1 MLIDA
6 PGNSGCLWS
15 CRRKCS
21 RIGTHYVKR
30 SASLWSYRGNRT
42 LVPGTRLAHAKATCA
57 FVASLSLDC
66 SAICCPLSLDCI
78 ATAMAL
84 MPMMAWWGPS
94 GNSVQ
99 ALACR
104 VSICHKKKQ
113 VLIKRIWSFCQWWLG
128 GDQFCS
134 GTSWQTLLLSQRAG
148 SAFVKDLA
156 GPLENF

>member
-1 MLIDA
+1 MELK
-6 PGNSGCLWS
+6 
-15 CRRKCS
+15 RKL
-21 RIGTHYVKR
+21 Y
-30 SASLWSYRGNRT
+30 
-42 LVPGTRLAHAKATCA
+42 PGTRLAHAKATCA

-104 VSICHKKKQ
+104 VSICHKKTSAHKEDL
-113 VLIKRIWSFCQWWLG
+113 VFLPMMTWWGPILFRHFLA
-128 GDQFCS
+128 DFAFV
-134 GTSWQTLLLSQRAG
+134 TKSWQCICKRS
-148 SAFVKDLA
+148 
-156 GPLENF
+156 GPLEKFWGKRRNCFLSLSKHTMRLEANQIYLHHSTSHF